1 MGADYGLQ
9 GLRVALVHDWLTG
22 LRGGERVLDCLA
34 RVFPQADLFTLF
46 KTARLTPAIEALS
59 CTCSPIQRLPGLK
72 GLYRHFLPL
81 FPWAVSRLD
90 LSGYDL
96 VISTSHCVAKGA
108 LPRGGALHLS
118 YVFTPMR
125 YIWDLY
131 PIYFGRRNLFI
142 RATMRPLAWHLR
154 QWDRRSCSRVHHLA
168 CISQHVAERIRRHWG
183 REAEVIHPPLETD
196 RFYIGPPGDYY
207 LIVSALAPYKGLDL
221 AVRAAHRTGFQLIIA
236 GQGQEMARLKKL
248 AGPTVR
254 LLGRVSDQEAADLYA
269 NCRAFIFPGE
279 EDFGITP
286 LEAMASGKPVIALG
300 WGGVWETVIPAN
312 PQGAGPPGAA
322 SRPAQPPTG
331 IFFYQP
337 SPQALIEALE
347 DFEAAPDRFEP
358 QAQRTWASR
367 FDQSVF
373 IDRFK
378 DFVARAWAEHRRA

>member
-1 MGADYGLQ
+1 
-9 GLRVALVHDWLTG
+9 
-22 LRGGERVLDCLA
+22 
-34 RVFPQADLFTLF
+34 
-46 KTARLTPAIEALS
+46 
-59 CTCSPIQRLPGLK
+59 
-72 GLYRHFLPL
+72 
-81 FPWAVSRLD
+81 
-90 LSGYDL
+90 
-96 VISTSHCVAKGA
+96 
-108 LPRGGALHLS
+108 
-118 YVFTPMR
+118 
-125 YIWDLY
+125 
-131 PIYFGRRNLFI
+131 
-142 RATMRPLAWHLR
+142 
-154 QWDRRSCSRVHHLA
+154 
-168 CISQHVAERIRRHWG
+168 
-183 REAEVIHPPLETD
+183 
-196 RFYIGPPGDYY
+196 
-207 LIVSALAPYKGLDL
+207 
-221 AVRAAHRTGFQLIIA
+221 
-236 GQGQEMARLKKL
+236 MARLKKL

-300 WGGVWETVIPAN
+300 RGGVWETVIPAN